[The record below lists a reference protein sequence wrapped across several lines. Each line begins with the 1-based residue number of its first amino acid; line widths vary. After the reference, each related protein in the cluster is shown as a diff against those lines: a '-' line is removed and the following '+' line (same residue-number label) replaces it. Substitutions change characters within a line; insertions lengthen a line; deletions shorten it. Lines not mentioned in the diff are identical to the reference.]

1 MIVRILG
8 EGQYR
13 LSDDHLAHLN
23 AIDERLEA
31 AIVGTDHVAFS
42 ADFDALLGFVHSHGV
57 PLEHAELASSDL
69 LLPPAD
75 ASFDEVRAMLGAG
88 GLVPGR

>member
-13 LSDDHLAHLN
+13 VPDGHLGHLN
-23 AIDERLEA
+23 AIDARLEHAIA
-31 AIVGTDHVAFS
+31 ADDRHTFG
-42 ADFDALLGFVHSHGV
+42 ADFDALLRFVRSNGTPV
-57 PLEHAELASSDL
+57 EHAELASSDL

-75 ASFDEVRAMLGAG
+75 ASFDEVRSMLGAG
-88 GLVPGR
+88 GLVPGG